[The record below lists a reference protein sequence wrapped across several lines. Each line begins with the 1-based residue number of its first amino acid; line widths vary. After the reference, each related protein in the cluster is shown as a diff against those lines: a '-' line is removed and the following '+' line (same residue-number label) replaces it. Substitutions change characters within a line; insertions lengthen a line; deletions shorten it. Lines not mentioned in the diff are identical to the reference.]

1 MASSLA
7 VLRAAIVAGKMDQ
20 LTMDETA
27 VILPG
32 GRRLNRKEPTNFHAK
47 RGKGDPYTLESVFF
61 QVQHDNVKYQVY
73 LEMCHKV
80 GVDHVNLID
89 KKDLLAYLRGDISEC
104 AGLIAAKETAID
116 VGAELADAAMDG
128 GHDSAP
134 TAVKKRLR
142 SDNAL
147 NAFDVAELSKT
158 SRDQRCLDSV
168 MCVASWDFSTIR
180 EKLTKEIERMRAN
193 PGGKPGGR
201 PGASANGDGS
211 GKGGS
216 ANAQRAYDPRGDRY
230 SAPEDRVWR
239 EHMGADFGALGIDP
253 TKSFKSSNAK
263 AAASEDGRLARSS
276 EVARSGRGTDSTGA
290 PASSGGEKPSRA
302 VSRAPE
308 PRLPSHPARD
318 ERAAKRMRLS
328 SKDLVPIII
337 VPGTSSTASLV
348 TLHNIVDLL
357 QHGQFTT
364 AKEARAKGEISLMTA
379 RLTIRRSPSGSV
391 PGASANYEIVS
402 NPMKLTSA
410 EWSRVVACVC
420 TGQDWQFRNWEGWNS
435 NAKDKGIPAIL
446 QKICGFVF
454 HYDDDA
460 RPKAA
465 EEWAVRFLPLNRN
478 RRHNDPK
485 IQMRF
490 WEAID
495 AHCRLQKKKLRY

>member
-7 VLRAAIVAGKMDQ
+7 VLRAAIGRKDAI
-20 LTMDETA
+20 TMDETA

-47 RGKGDPYTLESVFF
+47 RGKGDAYTLESVFF
-61 QVQHDNVKYQVY
+61 QFQHDDTKYQVY
-73 LEMCHKV
+73 LEECSKA

-104 AGLIAAKETAID
+104 AGLIAAKESAVD
-116 VGAELADAAMDG
+116 ASAELVDTAMG
-128 GHDSAP
+128 GDPESTPA
-134 TAVKKRLR
+134 AVKKRLR
-142 SDNAL
+142 SDHSLNAL
-147 NAFDVAELSKT
+147 DVAELSKT
-158 SRDQRCLDSV
+158 SRDQRSLDSV
-168 MCVASWDFSTIR
+168 MCVASWDFSNIR
-180 EKLTKEIERMRAN
+180 EKLGKEIERMRAN
-193 PGGKPGGR
+193 PGGKTGAR
-201 PGASANGDGS
+201 PGANANGGSS
-211 GKGGS
+211 GKGASG
-216 ANAQRAYDPRGDRY
+216 NAQKAYDPRGDRY

-253 TKSFKSSNAK
+253 TKSFKSSNPKPAE
-263 AAASEDGRLARSS
+263 STDGRGVRPSDGAR
-276 EVARSGRGTDSTGA
+276 AGRGSDGIR
-290 PASSGGEKPSRA
+290 ASNAHDGEKGSRA
-302 VSRAPE
+302 TPRAPE
-308 PRLPSHPARD
+308 QKRSIQPSRD
-318 ERAAKRMRLS
+318 ERPEKRSRVS

-337 VPGTSSTASLV
+337 VPGSGSAASLI

-364 AKEARAKGEISLMTA
+364 AKEARAKGEISLMTS
-379 RLTIRRSPSGSV
+379 RITIRRSPCGSI
-391 PGASANYEIVS
+391 PDSSANYEIVS
-402 NPMKLTSA
+402 NPMKLTSY
-410 EWSRVVACVC
+410 EWDRVVACVC
-420 TGQDWQFRNWEGWNS
+420 TGQDWQFSNWKGWS
-435 NAKDKGIPAIL
+435 ATSKDKGIPAIL
-446 QKICGFVF
+446 QQICGFVF

-465 EEWAVRFLPLNRN
+465 EEWAVRFMPLARN